1 MLYPV
6 ELQSRCLHDLAVNRG
21 AKIDRLSSRPNTPSK
36 NSQKK
41 KSAPA
46 ESLALPLGLRLADAD
61 PPGSSLTARGR
72 SIPLPG
78 PRNQQRLRVAAGPP
92 GKSLTAQSTDRSL
105 RRLAR
110 VVQHHLAGP
119 PFDSQAP
126 SPSLRRSKHSACA
139 ERVGCSRSTR
149 EPQWVLALWSFNTPL
164 SRCVCRNPVSRVP
177 KDALLWP
184 LPMCLCPWT
193 TRFS

>member
-1 MLYPV
+1 MTLRPIGQNNNFLPTKHPL
-6 ELQSRCLHDLAVNRG
+6 EKLA
-21 AKIDRLSSRPNTPSK
+21 
-36 NSQKK
+36 KK

-46 ESLALPLGLRLADAD
+46 ESSRCRLVSSCRCGSS
-61 PPGSSLTARGR
+61 GSSLTARGR

-139 ERVGCSRSTR
+139 ERAGCSRSTR
-149 EPQWVLALWSFNTPL
+149 EPQWVLALWSFNTPH
-164 SRCVCRNPVSRVP
+164 SRCVCRNLVSRVP